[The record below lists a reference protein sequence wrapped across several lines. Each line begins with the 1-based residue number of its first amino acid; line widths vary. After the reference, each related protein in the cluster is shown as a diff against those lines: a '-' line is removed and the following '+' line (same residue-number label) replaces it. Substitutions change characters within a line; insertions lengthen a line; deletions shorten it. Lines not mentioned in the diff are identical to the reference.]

1 MLSLMTRVSIG
12 KQIIAGFSLILILLA
27 GLALYAYRSVDE
39 MKQGFDRSTAVSE
52 LFDRA
57 NKAQIEVERASRA
70 IASFTG
76 SRASGGAETARE
88 SVKVALAATAELEK
102 ALVDPTQRS
111 AFAEATP
118 ASAALNSGFEFYVE
132 QREALLKLVRE
143 EMFKRGDRVSA
154 LFEETL
160 KSLDDPKVAQRFAEI
175 DVSFLRAQ
183 AFTNRWLFAEAPED
197 IALTRAELEETVE
210 RLRKMPSSDA
220 DAALDKIEAEVGAY
234 RTAFDRAVLDIDGLH
249 LADRE
254 RMGANLKRM
263 GDAILT
269 LWTLFRD
276 QQDAEDARFARVV
289 TDVTLALPIATA
301 IAFALGLAIAV
312 GIATAL
318 ARPIRRVTGIAATLA
333 EGDSSVEVPPTR
345 RADEIGAL
353 MVAMGS
359 LRATVAEAFRL
370 KQMVEDMPT
379 PAITADAKNGLA
391 INYLN
396 KEAQT
401 LLKGLQEHL
410 PMQADAVIGSP
421 ITALHPDLAA
431 HAATLVD
438 PSKLPWRGK
447 LRIGPET
454 LDMKASAVHDREGAY
469 LGPMLTCAVI
479 TGQMRLADAFER
491 DVLGVAEAVA
501 GSAGDMQMSARTV
514 AAAAE
519 DASRQTTLVAS
530 AAEEASNNLQT
541 IATAAEELT
550 SSISEI
556 GRQIELAAAATLR
569 AVEETKET
577 DRTVESLA
585 ATADKVSRVIDLIT
599 QIASQTNLL
608 ALNAT
613 IEAARAGDAGK
624 GFAVVASEVKNLANQ
639 TAKAT
644 EEISGQI
651 NDMQSATSAAV
662 AAIRG
667 IGDTVGT
674 VNEIAGTIAAAVTE
688 QSAATAEI
696 ARNVEEAARGTEDVS
711 RTIVEVSRATS
722 ATGEAAGQLLD
733 ASSGLNQQA
742 ATLRSEVDQ
751 FLGQVRAG

>member
-1 MLSLMTRVSIG
+1 MLSLVTRVSIG
-12 KQIIAGFSLILILLA
+12 KQIITGFALILGLLG
-27 GLALYAYRSVDE
+27 GLAVYAYLSVAE
-39 MKQGFDRSTAVSE
+39 MKQGFDRSTTVSD
-52 LFDRA
+52 LYDKA
-57 NKAQIEVERASRA
+57 NKAQIDVERASRA
-70 IASFTG
+70 IATFTG
-76 SRASGGAETARE
+76 SRS
-88 SVKVALAATAELEK
+88 LATAGVAWAQIATVLSATAALEAALTDPAQK
-102 ALVDPTQRS
+102 A
-111 AFAEATP
+111 AFSEASP
-118 ASAALNSGFEFYVE
+118 AGAALNSGFEFYVE
-132 QREALLKLVRE
+132 QLDALLKLLSE
-143 EMFKRGDRVSA
+143 EMFKRGDRTSA
-154 LFEETL
+154 LFDETL
-160 KSLDDPKVAQRFAEI
+160 LSLEDQKAARGFAEI
-175 DVSFLRAQ
+175 GISFMRVQ
-183 AFTNRWLFAEAPED
+183 AMANRWLFAEAKED
-197 IALTRAELEETVE
+197 IDLTRAALELTVE
-210 RLRKMPSSDA
+210 QLRKMPSSDA
-220 DAALDKIEAEVGAY
+220 DAALDKIEAEVGAF
-234 RTAFDRAVLDIDGLH
+234 RTAFDRAVLEVDGLH
-249 LADRE
+249 LAEKDR
-254 RMGANLKRM
+254 MSANLKRM
-263 GDAILT
+263 TDAIVT

-276 QQDAEDARFARVV
+276 QQNAEDARFGRVV
-289 TDVTLALPIATA
+289 ADVTLALPIATGL
-301 IAFALGLAIAV
+301 AFALGLAIAI
-312 GIATAL
+312 GIATAT
-318 ARPIRRVTGIAATLA
+318 ARPIRRVTRIAATLA
-333 EGDSSVEVPPTR
+333 EGDSSVELPITR
-345 RADEIGAL
+345 RGDEIGAL
-353 MVAMGS
+353 MKAMGS

-379 PAITADAKNGLA
+379 PAITADARNGLA

-396 KEAQT
+396 KEAEA
-401 LLKGLQEHL
+401 LLKGLEAHL
-410 PMQADAVIGSP
+410 PMYGDAIIGSP

-431 HAATLVD
+431 HAAELAD
-438 PSKLPWRGK
+438 PSKLPWRSK
-447 LRIGPET
+447 LQIGPET
-454 LDMKASAVHDREGAY
+454 LDLRASPVKDRDGVY
-469 LGPMLTCAVI
+469 LGPMLTCAII
-479 TGQMRLADAFER
+479 TGQMRLADNFER

-501 GSAGDMQMSARTV
+501 SSAGDMQISARTV
-514 AAAAE
+514 SAAAE

-569 AVEETKET
+569 AVQETEET

-585 ATADKVSRVIDLIT
+585 ETASKVSRVIDLIT

-651 NDMQSATSAAV
+651 NDMQSATKAAV
-662 AAIRG
+662 EAIRG
-667 IGDTVGT
+667 IGNTVST

-733 ASSGLNQQA
+733 ATSGLNQQA
-742 ATLRSEVDQ
+742 ATLRGEVDQ
-751 FLGQVRAG
+751 FLGQVRAA

>member
-1 MLSLMTRVSIG
+1 MFSLFTRVSIG
-12 KQIIAGFSLILILLA
+12 KQIVAGFSLILVLLA

-39 MKQGFDRSTAVSE
+39 MKQGFDRSTAVSD
-52 LFDRA
+52 LFDKA
-57 NKAQIEVERASRA
+57 NKAQIEVERANRA
-70 IASFTG
+70 IAAFTG
-76 SRASGGAETARE
+76 SRAPAAAEVARVH
-88 SVKVALAATAELEK
+88 VKAALAASAELEQ
-102 ALVDPTQRS
+102 ALADPAQKS
-111 AFAEATP
+111 AFAVAAP
-118 ASAALNSGFEFYVE
+118 AGAALNSGFEFYVE
-132 QREALLKLVRE
+132 QLDALLKLLRE
-143 EMFKRGDRVSA
+143 EMFKRGDRVSS
-154 LFEETL
+154 LFNETL
-160 KSLDDPKVAQRFAEI
+160 KSLEDPKVARGFAEI
-175 DVSFLRAQ
+175 DGSFLRAQ
-183 AFTNRWLFAEAPED
+183 ALASRWLFAEAPED
-197 IALTRAELEETVE
+197 IEQTRAALEATVE
-210 RLRKMPSSDA
+210 QLRKMPSSDA

-234 RTAFDRAVLDIDGLH
+234 RTAFDRAVLEVDGLH
-249 LADRE
+249 LAEKD
-254 RMGANLKRM
+254 RMGANLKKM
-263 GDAILT
+263 SDAILT
-269 LWTLFRD
+269 LWTLFGD
-276 QQDAEDARFARVV
+276 QQDAEDARFGRVV
-289 TDVTLALPIATA
+289 ADVTMALPIATA
-301 IAFALGLAIAV
+301 LAFALGLAIAV

-318 ARPIRRVTGIAATLA
+318 ARPIRRVTSIAATLA
-333 EGDSSVEVPPTR
+333 EGDSSVEVPATR
-345 RADEIGAL
+345 RKDEIGAL
-353 MVAMGS
+353 MTAMGS

-379 PAITADAKNGLA
+379 PALTADARNGLA

-396 KEAQT
+396 KEAEA
-401 LLKGLQEHL
+401 LLRGLGDHL
-410 PMQADAVIGSP
+410 PVSGDALVGSA

-431 HAATLVD
+431 HEAELAD

-447 LRIGPET
+447 IHIGSET
-454 LDMKASAVHDREGAY
+454 LDLRASAVHDREGVY
-469 LGPMLTCAVI
+469 LGPMLTCSVI

-514 AAAAE
+514 SAAAE
-519 DASRQTTLVAS
+519 DASRQTILVAS

-569 AVEETKET
+569 AVHETEET

-585 ATADKVSRVIDLIT
+585 ATADKVSRVVDLIT
-599 QIASQTNLL
+599 QIASQTSLL

-651 NDMQSATSAAV
+651 HDMQSATSAAV
-662 AAIRG
+662 TAIRG
-667 IGDTVGT
+667 IGATVGT